1 MYVKYKDFFSD
12 MVNSSLEM
20 VIFIFNKMVKG
31 GIFDCIFKVYVLLIM
46 IFFLIIV
53 WYIFKLSDIVSW

>member
-31 GIFDCIFKVYVLLIM
+31 GIFDYIFKVYVLLIM

>member
-1 MYVKYKDFFSD
+1 

-31 GIFDCIFKVYVLLIM
+31 GIFDYIFKVYVLLIM

-53 WYIFKLSDIVSW
+53 WYIFKLNDIVS

>member
-31 GIFDCIFKVYVLLIM
+31 GIFDYIFKVYVLLIM

-53 WYIFKLSDIVSW
+53 WYIFKLSDIVS